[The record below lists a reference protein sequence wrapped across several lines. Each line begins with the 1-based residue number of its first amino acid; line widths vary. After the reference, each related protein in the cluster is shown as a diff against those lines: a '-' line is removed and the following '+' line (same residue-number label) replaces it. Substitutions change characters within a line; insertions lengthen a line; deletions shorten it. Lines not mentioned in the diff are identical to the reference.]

1 MEHRP
6 VVERDPEFE
15 QIVSRIERRERTER
29 HVRLLGISWLV
40 ISGLGLTLASFLFA
54 AIAPFGLLFGDPGA
68 VGFFGVLGAL
78 IGGSVAAVSLPGIVA
93 GFGLIARRRWGRTL
107 AVILAAFA
115 LLHVPVGT
123 ILGGL
128 TLAVLL
134 GEEAGRVFGATPRP
148 S

>member
-1 MEHRP
+1 MQHRP
-6 VVERDPEFE
+6 VAERDPEFD
-15 QIVSRIERRERTER
+15 QIVSRVERRERTER

-40 ISGLGLTLASFLFA
+40 ISGLGLALASFLFV

-78 IGGSVAAVSLPGIVA
+78 IGGSVAVVSLPGVIA
-93 GFGLIARRRWGRTL
+93 GIGLIARRRWARTL
-107 AVILAAFA
+107 AVVLSALA

-123 ILGGL
+123 LLGGA

-134 GEEAGRVFGATPRP
+134 GEEAGRVFGVTPRP